1 MSAIEEIIQM
11 LDVINEKIEEVAMN
25 TGAAESATDN
35 VLAQAATLGINA
47 TLESLSQVKDEI
59 HQLLSQLVAA
69 GDSAKQA
76 MTTAR
81 AVADST

>member
-1 MSAIEEIIQM
+1 
-11 LDVINEKIEEVAMN
+11 
-25 TGAAESATDN
+25 
-35 VLAQAATLGINA
+35 
-47 TLESLSQVKDEI
+47 LSQVKDEI

-81 AVADST
+81 AVAAST